1 MVPDRG
7 HGGGRWRF
15 FGTLETESGGT
26 ETRAAVKKGYPS
38 TCGIGEWSHYVLV
51 YGYRWQAFKIAADG
65 PDLLYSREILCN
77 MGWGGGGKKAEWRSL
92 YDVFFSSDI
101 RLKKGLLAPASP

>member
-15 FGTLETESGGT
+15 FGTLETEGGGT

-38 TCGIGEWSHYVLV
+38 TCGIGEWTINWTPWEQPIFRRTPS
-51 YGYRWQAFKIAADG
+51 
-65 PDLLYSREILCN
+65 
-77 MGWGGGGKKAEWRSL
+77 
-92 YDVFFSSDI
+92 
-101 RLKKGLLAPASP
+101 

>member
-38 TCGIGEWSHYVLV
+38 TLHLRDWGMDNQLDTLGTANFPAHS
-51 YGYRWQAFKIAADG
+51 
-65 PDLLYSREILCN
+65 ILT
-77 MGWGGGGKKAEWRSL
+77 S
-92 YDVFFSSDI
+92 
-101 RLKKGLLAPASP
+101 